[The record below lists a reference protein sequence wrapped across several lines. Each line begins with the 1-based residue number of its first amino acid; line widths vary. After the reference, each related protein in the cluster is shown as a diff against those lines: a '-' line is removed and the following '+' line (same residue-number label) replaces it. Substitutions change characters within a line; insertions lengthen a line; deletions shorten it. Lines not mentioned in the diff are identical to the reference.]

1 MPPRIGVDARAA
13 AEVPAGRGRYVRE
26 IVRAMQALD
35 ADLRLYARTAWPL
48 SGTRW
53 RLIGTRDP
61 LWGAHAAFAAGRE
74 CDVLLASNSYL
85 MTVGRVPTVP
95 VVFDMFGSDRAH
107 GLPPSALAERMT
119 LPIAVGRAA
128 GFICISDATR
138 RALEERFPAT
148 RGRAVT
154 IPLGAAA
161 AFYDATPGGTAERYG
176 LEPGYVLAVGTLEPR
191 KNLPRLVEAFVS
203 LPEPVRDGR
212 SLVLAGGRGWST
224 AELDAMVGRH
234 RDHVRVLG
242 FVPDEELPGLLAGA
256 AVFAY
261 PSLAEGYG
269 LPVAEAMAAGAPVLT
284 SNRSSLPEV
293 AGDAAVLVDP
303 TDVDAISAGLERLL
317 ADEGLRR
324 ELAERGRRRAA
335 GLTWEHTARRTL
347 DYLGTVAR

>member
-13 AEVPAGRGRYVRE
+13 SEVPAGRGRYVRE

-48 SGTRW
+48 PGSRW
-53 RLIGTRDP
+53 RLFGTRDP
-61 LWGAHAAFAAGRE
+61 FWGAHAAFAAGRE

-85 MTVGRVPTVP
+85 MTVGGVPTVP
-95 VVFDMFGSDRAH
+95 VVFDMFGSERAH
-107 GLPPSALAERMT
+107 GLPASALAERLT
-119 LPIAVGRAA
+119 LPIAVRRAA
-128 GFICISDATR
+128 GFICISEATR

-161 AFYDATPGGTAERYG
+161 EFYDASPGDTAETYG

-203 LPEPVRDGR
+203 LPESVRGGR
-212 SLVLAGGRGWST
+212 RLVLAGGRGWSI
-224 AELDAMVGRH
+224 AELDAIVRRH
-234 RDHVRVLG
+234 RDHVRLLG
-242 FVPDEELPGLLAGA
+242 FVPDGELPGLLAGA

-284 SNRSSLPEV
+284 SDRSSLPEV

-317 ADEGLRR
+317 EDEALRR
-324 ELAERGRRRAA
+324 DLAERGRRRAA
-335 GLTWEHTARRTL
+335 SLTWEHAARRTL
-347 DYLGTVAR
+347 EYLGTVAR